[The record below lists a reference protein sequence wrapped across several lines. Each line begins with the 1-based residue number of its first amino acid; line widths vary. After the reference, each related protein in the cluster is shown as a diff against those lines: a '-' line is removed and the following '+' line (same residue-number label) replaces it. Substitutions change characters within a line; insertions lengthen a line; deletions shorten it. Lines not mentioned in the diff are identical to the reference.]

1 MFILLYEK
9 NGKMMSALSSWNP
22 LIENLLILVSARK
35 FWTFFFFNFGL
46 FICCLDA
53 VIDNWNTNSSCELF
67 KLHRQEQYENEKISL
82 TLSQLH
88 PFSSKLIS
96 YGYVLHHS
104 GFHGLRRLTS
114 GRVSV
119 ISTIHKHSEK
129 YQTPTVPLQCPE
141 LRHLCVYSNS
151 QPYWVLFPMIN
162 KRQAEAQEKFVFQ
175 VLSVAQ

>member
-1 MFILLYEK
+1 MYLQTAISISVINRSSRFSKFPCL
-9 NGKMMSALSSWNP
+9 GPHATMLSP
-22 LIENLLILVSARK
+22 KLHK
-35 FWTFFFFNFGL
+35 
-46 FICCLDA
+46 D
-53 VIDNWNTNSSCELF
+53 TNSSCELF